1 MDTTRTYRIENLD
14 CAACAAKLEKT
25 ISKQPGV
32 EQVSLNYLGKQLTIE
47 TTQAEKPSFWKSL
60 EETISNEERDV
71 RLFEQNR
78 EAMHI
83 YSFSGID
90 CPVCA
95 QKVEDALAKAEG
107 VQSAQVDFAAK
118 QVRIRTSAR
127 ENQAFFDKLFAE
139 AKKVEPSLQIME
151 AEQTQPNLMRSKMHQ
166 QPRFWRIAFS
176 LLFFVSAIALDVPLF
191 SVISYLIAGY
201 DVLAKAGRNLLHLRL
216 FDEYFLMSIAT
227 LGALAIGE
235 YGEAAAVMLFYL
247 VGEFFQET
255 AVTKSRDSI
264 VEALHLKTEEARLFN
279 GDTISVV
286 HPKQVPPGST
296 IRVLAGER
304 IPLDGIVVKGS
315 STLDT
320 QSLTGESLPRLCE
333 KDDEV
338 LSGSVNLSAS
348 LDIRTTKMFEEST
361 ATKILHLVEESS
373 AKKATTERFITTFAR
388 FYTPVVVL
396 LALALALIPS
406 IITGDWATWTYRA
419 LVFLVVSCPCA
430 LVISV
435 PMTYFSGIGRAAREG
450 ILVKGG
456 NYLEALAKA
465 DTLVFDKTGTLTR
478 GSFSIA
484 EVKNAEDSTL
494 ESSYLLSLA
503 ASLERQSTHP
513 LARAFDSVEAPF
525 EATDV
530 KEFAGKGL
538 TARVN
543 GLSVAAGNAAL
554 MHDLKLS
561 MEFQSVEQ
569 TAIFL
574 AVEGKVEAV
583 FLLEDTQRSSAP
595 SLMKGLRKL
604 GIGKILMLSG
614 DNPIQAQRVSEAL
627 GLDAFVAGLLPHQK
641 QEHLLAFS
649 EEHPNLVFIGDG
661 INDAPS
667 LAASKV
673 GVAFGAKASD
683 AAIESA
689 DVVILRDD
697 LEKVA
702 DLLSISKKSAAI
714 VRQNIALALSVKAIA
729 LLLGALGFASMWM
742 AVIADTGLTIIAVL
756 NSLRILLSRPS
767 R

>member
-14 CAACAAKLEKT
+14 CAACAAKLEDA

-47 TTQAEKPSFWKSL
+47 TKHVEKPSFWKGL
-60 EETISNEERDV
+60 EETILREERDV
-71 RLFEQNR
+71 RLFEQCSN
-78 EAMHI
+78 EMHL
-83 YSFSGID
+83 YSFTGID

-95 QKVEDALAKAEG
+95 QKVEDVLQKAEG
-107 VQSAQVDFAAK
+107 VLSAHVDFAAK
-118 QVRIRTSAR
+118 QVRIKTSAR
-127 ENQAFFDKLFAE
+127 ENQAFFDNLFAE
-139 AKKVEPSLQIME
+139 AKKVEPCLQLNALE
-151 AEQTQPNLMRSKMHQ
+151 RTQPKVMRSKMYR
-166 QPRFWRIAFS
+166 QPRFWRIVSS
-176 LLFFVSAIALDVPLF
+176 LLFFASAIALDMPLL

-264 VEALHLKTEEARLFN
+264 VEALHLKSEEARLVS
-279 GDTISVV
+279 GDNISVV
-286 HPKQVPPGST
+286 HPKQVLPGST

-304 IPLDGIVVKGS
+304 IPLDGIVLRGS

-333 KDDEV
+333 RDDEV

-348 LDIRTTKMFEEST
+348 LDIKTTKVFEEST

-373 AKKATTERFITTFAR
+373 AKKAPTERFITTFAR
-388 FYTPVVVL
+388 YYTPVVVL

-406 IITGDWATWTYRA
+406 VITGDWATWTYRA

-435 PMTYFSGIGRAAREG
+435 PMTFFSGIGRAAREG

-478 GSFSIA
+478 GVFSIS
-484 EVKNAEDSTL
+484 EVKIAEDSPL
-494 ESSYLLSLA
+494 DASYLLTVA

-513 LARAFDSVEAPF
+513 LARAFDAVEAPF

-538 TARVN
+538 TAKVN
-543 GLSVAAGNAAL
+543 GLKVAAGNASL
-554 MHDLKLS
+554 MSDLNLS
-561 MEFQSVEQ
+561 MDFQTSGQ
-569 TAIFL
+569 TSIFL
-574 AVEGKVEAV
+574 ALEGKVEAA
-583 FLLEDTQRSSAP
+583 FLLEDTQKSSAP
-595 SLMKGLRKL
+595 AMMKGLRKL
-604 GIGKILMLSG
+604 GIGKIIMLSG
-614 DNPIQAQRVSEAL
+614 DNPMQAQRVSEAL
-627 GLDAFVAGLLPHQK
+627 GLDAYYAGLLPHQK
-641 QEHLLAFS
+641 QEHLLALS

-697 LEKVA
+697 LVKVTE
-702 DLLSISKKSAAI
+702 LLSISRKSAAI
-714 VRQNIALALSVKAIA
+714 VRQNIVLALSIKAIA
-729 LLLGALGFASMWM
+729 LVLGALGFASMWM